1 MKSIKS
7 KIWVGMLSV
16 VLIGSTLI
24 GVFTALLNARGID
37 ALLKKTLGPATQM
50 AANAV
55 RWRMDNYWTALQEA
69 AASDIFRNSEPTA
82 PELVPVRDDIAARNG
97 FLYTGKIDADGFS
110 STGQSYA
117 DKDYFQ
123 QCKAAMKPY
132 ISDIMNDGN
141 QMIFL
146 LEVPILTDGRF
157 DGVVYGGISADFLTD
172 IVVNLAMGDSG
183 VAYVMDHRGN
193 VIGHRESS
201 VVEKG
206 SNMIEAAK
214 EDPSVSDIAAVN
226 QRMIQGETGFGTYK
240 FYDDEKLVGF
250 APIGGNQNWSIAI
263 EASQREFKSTLHQ
276 SFILTILVVLIVV
289 IVSFF
294 VAYPLARSISNPI
307 RACGTRLEQLADGDL
322 RTPTPAV
329 SSRDETGELTNAL
342 GTTIS
347 RLDEVVQDVSHHL
360 VQMAR
365 GDFRETIVRTYRG
378 DFSEIEKSIKT
389 IHGSLKD
396 TLFQISQSAGTVA
409 ASAGQMAAVQ
419 ELSDTV
425 ADISENARQTAAAAA
440 EAGQFVNQVVA
451 QLVASVDSVGELNR
465 AMEKISVSSAQISKI
480 INTIEDIAVQTNI
493 LALNAA
499 VEATR
504 AGAAGR
510 SFSVVAGEVRSLAS
524 KSDVAAKATKE
535 LIERSISAV
544 SEGNLAVG
552 KVTSSLAET
561 STLAE
566 NVTAKMDTVVTA
578 VDNQTATISQ
588 VTEGI
593 NQISAVVKVTSATSK
608 ESASNSQRL
617 SEQSR
622 LMNDLAGKFRLQ

>member
-1 MKSIKS
+1 M
-7 KIWVGMLSV
+7 
-16 VLIGSTLI
+16 
-24 GVFTALLNARGID
+24 
-37 ALLKKTLGPATQM
+37 
-50 AANAV
+50 
-55 RWRMDNYWTALQEA
+55 
-69 AASDIFRNSEPTA
+69 
-82 PELVPVRDDIAARNG
+82 
-97 FLYTGKIDADGFS
+97 ADGA
-110 STGQSYA
+110 QSLSLG
-117 DKDYFQ
+117 
-123 QCKAAMKPY
+123 AA
-132 ISDIMNDGN
+132 
-141 QMIFL
+141 
-146 LEVPILTDGRF
+146 
-157 DGVVYGGISADFLTD
+157 
-172 IVVNLAMGDSG
+172 
-183 VAYVMDHRGN
+183 
-193 VIGHRESS
+193 
-201 VVEKG
+201 
-206 SNMIEAAK
+206 
-214 EDPSVSDIAAVN
+214 
-226 QRMIQGETGFGTYK
+226 
-240 FYDDEKLVGF
+240 
-250 APIGGNQNWSIAI
+250 
-263 EASQREFKSTLHQ
+263 
-276 SFILTILVVLIVV
+276 
-289 IVSFF
+289 
-294 VAYPLARSISNPI
+294 
-307 RACGTRLEQLADGDL
+307 EQ
-322 RTPTPAV
+322 
-329 SSRDETGELTNAL
+329 
-342 GTTIS
+342 
-347 RLDEVVQDVSHHL
+347 
-360 VQMAR
+360 
-365 GDFRETIVRTYRG
+365 
-378 DFSEIEKSIKT
+378 
-389 IHGSLKD
+389 
-396 TLFQISQSAGTVA
+396 AG
-409 ASAGQMAAVQ
+409 AVQ
-419 ELSDTV
+419 ELSGTV